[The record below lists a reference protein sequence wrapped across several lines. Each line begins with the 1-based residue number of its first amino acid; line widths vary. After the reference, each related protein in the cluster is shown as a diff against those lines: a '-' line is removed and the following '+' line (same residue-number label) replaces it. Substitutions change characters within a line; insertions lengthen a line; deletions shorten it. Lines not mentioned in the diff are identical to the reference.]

1 MVKCLPVIVLRGV
14 VLLPYSEIRIEIS
27 NRKDKKILKVAEKE
41 YNNELLIVSTLN
53 PLDSEINLK
62 DLPNIGVIAKI
73 KMKMELNKGATRIM
87 VEGIDRVNIC
97 QYNDDSEKSKSH
109 NILTAEVDAITK
121 FAITPKDEVALIR
134 KVLQE
139 LESYIANVPYMS
151 NSILSQISNL
161 GSVAKI
167 SDLIAAY
174 LPIAFERKIEYL
186 KAINP
191 YTRVLMVLED
201 IKKEQEII
209 ELENKIDIKVKK
221 QLDQTQ
227 KEYILREKIKIIKQE
242 LGEVNIKDDEV
253 DALKVLIDNLKAP
266 TRVKTRLIEELKKF
280 EMLSSNA
287 PEINMVRNYID
298 WLLNVPWAIYT
309 KDNKNLNKTKKILD
323 QSHYGLE
330 KVKMRIIEFL
340 AVNQMTDNLK
350 SPIICLVG
358 PPGVGKTSLARSVAN
373 SIGRKFVKI
382 SVGGV
387 NDEAEIL
394 GHRKAYIGASPG
406 RIIAGMKKGGT
417 SNPVFLIDE
426 IDKMTKD
433 HKGDPASALL
443 EVLDKEQ
450 NIYFY
455 DNYLE
460 EEYDLSKVMF
470 ILTANA
476 VYNIPEALK
485 DRLEIIELSGYTEYE
500 KLDIAKRHLIPKQ
513 LQEHGISKKTI
524 KFKDEAIT
532 NIINYYTKEA
542 GVRELERLIATIC
555 RKVVTDMVT
564 NKINNKIYTIK
575 TDDLEE
581 YLGKRKYFYTEN
593 DTIDKIGVAN
603 GLAYTN
609 FGGDILPIEVTF
621 YKGKGNLILTGSLG
635 EVIKESANIALSYI
649 KSHYHEFGIDYQLL
663 ENNDIH
669 VHLPEGA
676 TPKDG
681 PSAGITLTTALISVL
696 TNKPVS
702 HQVGMTGELTLRGQV
717 LPIGGLKEK
726 AIGAH
731 RSGLKKVIIPK
742 ENKRDLDE
750 IPKEIKDELEFILVN
765 EYKDVYNIIY
775 Q

>member
-121 FAITPKDEVALIR
+121 FAITPKDEAALIR

-186 KAINP
+186 KTINP

-280 EMLSSNA
+280 EMLSSNS

-433 HKGDPASALL
+433 YKGDPASALL

-513 LQEHGISKKTI
+513 LQEHGISKKII

-581 YLGKRKYFYTEN
+581 YLGKRKYFYTDN